1 MLKSLVIGMGI
12 GCLYRD
18 VLKNLGYDVVTVDL
32 DPSKGADYTD
42 YHEALTGLYTTVHIC
57 TPNFTHEEIARA
69 VAPFARIV
77 FVEKPGVQNRAD
89 WLQLDRDFTNTRFIM
104 VKNNQWRDNVSELKQ
119 LADRAVRVN
128 IEWTRRNCI
137 PNPGS
142 WFTTKKLAYGGV
154 SCDLMP
160 HMLSWY
166 IALDDNWGRDTVEK
180 SAHQQWQLN
189 EIDSTEYG
197 TVNPNGVYDV
207 DDVCTIKFGDKW
219 TLSANWRSMDTEKS
233 AIDFVMADD
242 TVETF
247 ELGWCPES
255 AYQAMIADAVK
266 NIDNEAWWYVQL
278 IQDCWIHEQIEAV

>member
-1 MLKSLVIGMGI
+1 MRSLVIGMGI
-12 GCLYRD
+12 GSLYCD
-18 VLKNLGYDVVTVDL
+18 VLKNLGHQVVTVDS
-32 DPSKGADYTD
+32 DPSKAADYTD
-42 YHEALTGLYTTVHIC
+42 YSEALTGQYTTVHIC

-69 VAPFARIV
+69 VAPYARIV
-77 FVEKPGVQNRAD
+77 FVEKPGVRDRAT
-89 WLQLDRDFTNTRFIM
+89 WLQLDRDFTNTRFVM

-119 LADRAVRVN
+119 LADRAVCVN

-137 PNPGS
+137 PSPGS

-154 SCDLMP
+154 SRDLMP

-166 IALDDNWGRDTVEK
+166 VVLDDNWGRDTVEK
-180 SAHQQWQLN
+180 SAYQHWQLDQ
-189 EIDSTEYG
+189 IDSTDYG
-197 TVNPNGVYDV
+197 TVNPDGVYDV

-233 AIDFVMADD
+233 AIDFVMADG

-255 AYQAMIADAVK
+255 AYQAMIVDAIK

>member
-18 VLKNLGYDVVTVDL
+18 VLKNLGYQVVTVDL
-32 DPSKGADYTD
+32 DPSKVADYTD
-42 YHEALTGLYTTVHIC
+42 YHEALTGQYTTVHIC

-77 FVEKPGVQNRAD
+77 FVEKPGVKDRAA

-128 IEWTRRNCI
+128 IEWSRRNCI
-137 PNPGS
+137 PSPGS

-154 SCDLMP
+154 SRDLMP

-166 IALDDNWGRDTVEK
+166 VALDDNWGRDTVEK

-189 EIDSTEYG
+189 EIDSTDYG

-233 AIDFVMADD
+233 AIDFVMADG